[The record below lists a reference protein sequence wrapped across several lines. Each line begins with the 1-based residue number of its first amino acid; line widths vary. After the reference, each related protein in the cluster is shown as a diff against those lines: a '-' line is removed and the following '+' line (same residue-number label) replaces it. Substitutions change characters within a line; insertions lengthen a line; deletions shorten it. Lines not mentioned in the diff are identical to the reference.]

1 MSPHKTVLGRGLH
14 PHTFLTRSAV
24 CSWHFPSP
32 VVHYL
37 SRRRLAS
44 DTRSRKR
51 IRASRRVTRGV
62 NGPAMTNGFS
72 AEGAVGPRRHRRRER
87 GPEILPSPGPEPK
100 LEGCLFRRSGGPCP
114 ADEHCQPGQELPWIP
129 RLLLSGLPAQAHIGP
144 SRRGG
149 AGGQGDGSP
158 PWNPAPPAP
167 PGVCP
172 QSYPHPVPHTAS
184 RIPILCK
191 ESPVLER
198 RPRTQRLLGRHQRIP
213 TVSVTENSTNLF
225 SRGSGGQSPGSAPRD
240 LHQDAGRVCLP
251 APPPAAP
258 RGSRGKHSLLL
269 PTSGDCQHTLARGH
283 TLQHLPN
290 SLSSHHSSSCVTSP
304 SLWPRDS
311 GLSRTAHPENLG

>member
-1 MSPHKTVLGRGLH
+1 MSPHKTVLGRRLH

-24 CSWHFPSP
+24 CSLHFPSP

-51 IRASRRVTRGV
+51 NRASRRVTRGV
-62 NGPAMTNGFS
+62 NGSAMTNGFS

-87 GPEILPSPGPEPK
+87 GPEILPSPGPESE
-100 LEGCLFRRSGGPCP
+100 LEGCLDGLGGRVLLMNIVNQDRSSHGSPGCSCP
-114 ADEHCQPGQELPWIP
+114 ASPPRPTSAPPGGEG
-129 RLLLSGLPAQAHIGP
+129 R
-144 SRRGG
+144 
-149 AGGQGDGSP
+149 GGQGDGSP
-158 PWNPAPPAP
+158 LWNPAPPAP

-191 ESPVLER
+191 ESPVLEW

-213 TVSVTENSTNLF
+213 TVMVTENSTHLF

-240 LHQDAGRVCLP
+240 LHQDAGRAPL
-251 APPPAAP
+251 PPPAP
-258 RGSRGKHSLLL
+258 GGSRGKHSLLL
-269 PTSGDCQHTLARGH
+269 PTSGGCQHTLARGH

-304 SLWPRDS
+304 SLRPRHS
-311 GLSRTAHPENLG
+311 GVSRTAHPENPG